1 MSGDIFG
8 SDHLPLAF
16 VHHHRPNGLI
26 ISTCS
31 SCQKIIAS
39 PDVPHLKLAE
49 QVHRCA
55 GKPKARPTF
64 LAVDVTELFERKLVE
79 KADRTMI
86 ESRCKRCGH
95 VLVGTAIFGDLLEQE
110 QIHFETCRLG
120 KARALYG

>member
-1 MSGDIFG
+1 M
-8 SDHLPLAF
+8 
-16 VHHHRPNGLI
+16 
-26 ISTCS
+26 
-31 SCQKIIAS
+31 
-39 PDVPHLKLAE
+39 
-49 QVHRCA
+49 
-55 GKPKARPTF
+55 
-64 LAVDVTELFERKLVE
+64 AVDVTELFERKLVE